1 MFDQFLSKA
10 DELLTDGQS
19 FAIAVVVRYQAPI
32 SGKPGNKAIIFPD
45 GKIWGW
51 VGGGCAQPVVVKEA
65 LKALADGQ
73 PRLIRISPSSS
84 PEEGIV
90 DYSMTCH
97 SGGTLDIYIEPVL
110 PKPHIL
116 ILGRSP
122 VAKTLARLGKAI
134 GYAISVVAPGADRES
149 FPDSDLV
156 QAELDLGQLK
166 TTPQTFIVV
175 STQGEGDEEA
185 LEGNGTLLRDLS
197 EEILDALL
205 SPAVE
210 LEELLFHDR
219 IQVEVEHVGRRTQE
233 AGLDELRDLL
243 LADPVDLEGAAPR
256 QDQRPTDE
264 LRQALRIPARP
275 VLAFLEGI
283 RVARRT
289 AFGHLELLA
298 PAPENA
304 RTSGLLLVEQ
314 LGRDLIAALAQ
325 AGSELVRITVDRN
338 ETQWRYVPNEPWKP
352 GDYNLV
358 VDTSLEDLAGNRIGR
373 PFDIDTFEPV
383 SQRVIRKTVSLPFR
397 VGQNQR

>member
-10 DELLTDGQS
+10 DELLSEGQS

-51 VGGGCAQPVVVKEA
+51 IGGGCAQPAVVKEA

-90 DYSMTCH
+90 DYTMTCH

-185 LEGNGTLLRDLS
+185 LEQALLTKAAYVAFVASKAKASKLLGYLKERGVTADRLNQVRAPAGLEITATSPEEIAVSILAEIIQVNGTRAASQKKQAQSPVPKHEAKDPICGMMVDVSVAKHKS
-197 EEILDALL
+197 EFHGNSFYFCCSGCKQKFDKQPEKYALL
-205 SPAVE
+205 
-210 LEELLFHDR
+210 
-219 IQVEVEHVGRRTQE
+219 
-233 AGLDELRDLL
+233 
-243 LADPVDLEGAAPR
+243 
-256 QDQRPTDE
+256 
-264 LRQALRIPARP
+264 
-275 VLAFLEGI
+275 
-283 RVARRT
+283 
-289 AFGHLELLA
+289 
-298 PAPENA
+298 
-304 RTSGLLLVEQ
+304 
-314 LGRDLIAALAQ
+314 
-325 AGSELVRITVDRN
+325 
-338 ETQWRYVPNEPWKP
+338 
-352 GDYNLV
+352 
-358 VDTSLEDLAGNRIGR
+358 
-373 PFDIDTFEPV
+373 
-383 SQRVIRKTVSLPFR
+383 
-397 VGQNQR
+397 